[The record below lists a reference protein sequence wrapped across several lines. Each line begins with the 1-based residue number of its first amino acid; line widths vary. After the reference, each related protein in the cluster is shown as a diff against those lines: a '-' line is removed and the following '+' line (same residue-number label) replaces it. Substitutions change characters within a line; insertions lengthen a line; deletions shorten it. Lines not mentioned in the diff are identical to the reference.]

1 MNRKESPQTYLGCLL
16 KLNTILNYEKL
27 SAFSSRSK
35 IRLPKLITSIP
46 TVLKVIANSIKH
58 RHKRTLD

>member
-1 MNRKESPQTYLGCLL
+1 MNRKQSPQTDLGCLL

-27 SAFSSRSK
+27 SAISSGSK
-35 IRLPKLITSIP
+35 TRLPKLITSIP
-46 TVLKVIANSIKH
+46 TVVKDIANSIKN